1 MTSERIF
8 DRWRRLGARQ
18 GAGQSSSTLTKPE
31 RTRRRLLGYALQLF
45 EERGYEKVSPADIA
59 AAAGVS
65 RATFFTYY
73 STKAAIVAD
82 VSRTLS
88 AYWAR
93 EPAVA
98 GETTE
103 QLLRR
108 FITFILTES
117 GGALEVAVL
126 RDFIETYGENYD
138 AGGGAG
144 TLHARM
150 EDILT
155 QLAQEESWAPLWTGS
170 SRAHF
175 FLASLTRLR
184 ADIDHLAKSDAADI
198 IATVLLAGMRA
209 CKDDRACSVDRETH
223 DG

>member
-1 MTSERIF
+1 MTRERIF

-18 GAGQSSSTLTKPE
+18 GSSFGASTLTKPE

-45 EERGYEKVSPADIA
+45 EERGYKSTSPADIA

-65 RATFFTYY
+65 RATFFTHF
-73 STKAAIVAD
+73 STKAAIVED
-82 VSRTLS
+82 ISRTLGT
-88 AYWAR
+88 YWAR
-93 EPAVA
+93 EPVVL

-103 QLLRR
+103 QHLRR
-108 FITFILTES
+108 FITFILLES

-126 RDFIETYGENYD
+126 HDFIRTYGENFD
-138 AGGGAG
+138 AGAGPG
-144 TLHARM
+144 TLHAHM
-150 EDILT
+150 ESILAR
-155 QLAQEESWAPLWTGS
+155 LAQEEGWASLWSGS

-184 ADIDHLAKSDAADI
+184 ADIDHLPKTDAADI

-209 CKDDRACSVDRETH
+209 ARV
-223 DG
+223 

>member
-1 MTSERIF
+1 MTRERIF

-18 GAGQSSSTLTKPE
+18 GSGLGASTLTKPE
-31 RTRRRLLGYALQLF
+31 RTRRRLLGHALQLF
-45 EERGYEKVSPADIA
+45 EERGYEAVSPADIA

-82 VSRTLS
+82 VSFTLGT
-88 AYWAR
+88 YWAR

-103 QLLRR
+103 EHLRR
-108 FITFILTES
+108 FIAFILLES

-126 RDFIETYGENYD
+126 RDFIQTYGEDFD
-138 AGGGAG
+138 AGAGPG

-150 EDILT
+150 AAILAR
-155 QLAQEESWAPLWTGS
+155 LAEEEGWASLWTES

-184 ADIDHLAKSDAADI
+184 ADIDHLPKTVAADI

-209 CKDDRACSVDRETH
+209 VRK
-223 DG
+223 